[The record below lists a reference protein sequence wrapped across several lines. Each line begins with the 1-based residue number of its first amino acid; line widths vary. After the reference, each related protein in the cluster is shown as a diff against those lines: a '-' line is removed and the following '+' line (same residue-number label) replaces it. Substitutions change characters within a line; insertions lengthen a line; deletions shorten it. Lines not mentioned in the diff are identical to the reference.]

1 MKPFWWLF
9 QKITSLNIFLCF
21 SSMIF
26 HGRFLSVCLSC
37 LSTGN
42 VLIRYSHIV
51 TAGVALGRTPAC
63 SIHTPP
69 LWSTWM
75 VVRRLDYKAV
85 LSVTDIHPAFLSPFN
100 LKVIIS
106 LIFRSLALGHL
117 DITSTGA
124 FVSPDLKF
132 TFLGGLSSEFSSVS

>member
-1 MKPFWWLF
+1 
-9 QKITSLNIFLCF
+9 
-21 SSMIF
+21 
-26 HGRFLSVCLSC
+26 
-37 LSTGN
+37 
-42 VLIRYSHIV
+42 
-51 TAGVALGRTPAC
+51 
-63 SIHTPP
+63 
-69 LWSTWM
+69 M
-75 VVRRLDYKAV
+75 VNLDGCQEAV

-124 FVSPDLKF
+124 FASPDLKF